1 MQARGPSDPWDK
13 DEVWTR
19 WGRGNAHLLAAR
31 ALLDV
36 IADGP
41 LVSEA
46 AHQAVRATDEAL
58 GVPLKDVLL
67 GVVGGRRLGQQLWI
81 RVPLQRG
88 DHGQSAT
95 THHVLWH
102 QAVPSGEGGRRG
114 DGGGGGR
121 GGGGGGG
128 GGENGGLG
136 SSAEIGTAVVNAIR
150 AFNRQN
156 GPANIA
162 VA

>member
-1 MQARGPSDPWDK
+1 M
-13 DEVWTR
+13 DEVGTR
-19 WGRGNAHLLAAR
+19 QRTPPR
-31 ALLDV
+31 SPCTVLDV

-102 QAVPSGEGGRRG
+102 QAVP
-114 DGGGGGR
+114 
-121 GGGGGGG
+121 
-128 GGENGGLG
+128 
-136 SSAEIGTAVVNAIR
+136 IGTRRPALDTVVL
-150 AFNRQN
+150 RQC
-156 GPANIA
+156 
-162 VA
+162 

>member
-1 MQARGPSDPWDK
+1 M
-13 DEVWTR
+13 DEV

-58 GVPLKDVLL
+58 GVPLKDDLL

-102 QAVPSGEGGRRG
+102 QAVP
-114 DGGGGGR
+114 
-121 GGGGGGG
+121 
-128 GGENGGLG
+128 
-136 SSAEIGTAVVNAIR
+136 IGTRQPALDTVVHVL
-150 AFNRQN
+150 RQC
-156 GPANIA
+156 
-162 VA
+162 